1 MRKNSGELY
10 GAAGETFD
18 AAAEAEVAADNVKSA
33 WRDQFDTSV
42 APEEAV
48 SNGDQVTV
56 TVTPSY
62 EEEQVTMRSNG
73 LILTGGTRSDTV
85 EGLGDYHLDIAST
98 EDAEVRKASR
108 SI

>member
-1 MRKNSGELY
+1 MRKKQRGAY

-18 AAAEAEVAADNVKSA
+18 AAAEAEVAAGNVKSA

-62 EEEQVTMRSNG
+62 EEEQVTMQSNG
-73 LILTGGTRSDTV
+73 LILTGGTKSDTI
-85 EGLGDYHLDIAST
+85 EGAGRLSSRHCFYGGCRGA
-98 EDAEVRKASR
+98 KASR